1 VKPNAATADI
11 TRVVAGHKTPILKNL
26 DVSDLPPS
34 LAAQHYYDYAK
45 VQLAG
50 GIGRETVGSIALYG
64 LGRII
69 VAGAG
74 ANAQQMEYTGPAMA
88 LYQAALI
95 CEPQNFRA
103 AHELGVLLASTGQL
117 ELARNMLLG
126 SASASPQ
133 PMMWKNLAVVHSRLG
148 EAQLA
153 AEAQQKAAVLEQTSP
168 SANTPAVKWVDPVT
182 FSQIG
187 SASDPTLP
195 PNTVKP
201 ATASPAE
208 AVPAKKPSNVAR
220 SRSEW
225 DPLNLRR

>member
-1 VKPNAATADI
+1 
-11 TRVVAGHKTPILKNL
+11 
-26 DVSDLPPS
+26 
-34 LAAQHYYDYAK
+34 
-45 VQLAG
+45 
-50 GIGRETVGSIALYG
+50 
-64 LGRII
+64 
-69 VAGAG
+69 
-74 ANAQQMEYTGPAMA
+74 MA

-153 AEAQQKAAVLEQTSP
+153 AEAHQKASVLQQTSP
-168 SANTPAVKWVDPVT
+168 NAKTPAVRWVDPAT
-182 FSQIG
+182 FSQLG
-187 SASDPTLP
+187 SASDPTLL
-195 PNTVKP
+195 PNSAKP

-220 SRSEW
+220 SRGEW

>member
-1 VKPNAATADI
+1 
-11 TRVVAGHKTPILKNL
+11 
-26 DVSDLPPS
+26 
-34 LAAQHYYDYAK
+34 
-45 VQLAG
+45 
-50 GIGRETVGSIALYG
+50 
-64 LGRII
+64 
-69 VAGAG
+69 
-74 ANAQQMEYTGPAMA
+74 MA

-148 EAQLA
+148 ETQLA
-153 AEAQQKAAVLEQTSP
+153 AEAHQKASVLEQTSP
-168 SANTPAVKWVDPVT
+168 NANAPAVQWVDPAT
-182 FSQIG
+182 FSHIG
-187 SASDPTLP
+187 SATDPSLP
-195 PNTVKP
+195 RTTIP

-208 AVPAKKPSNVAR
+208 AVPAKKPGNVAR